1 MAVSSVLDPSAA
13 NASMQAQIAKQD
25 PNTQISKNLASI
37 ASGAISA
44 YSGYKLG
51 KAGLAKLN
59 SNSGTIQSPTKG
71 SGSVAGVGNGKPTQP
86 KTYTSQTFE
95 NGGTQTYTNTIHNN
109 GASFQSY
116 TDTANPSA
124 NYTKAYDPNGLTMKD
139 GKVDM
144 SAYTSDVPTEGGTL
158 SNTSSNGTSGS
169 ATSGNGTASGSSTG
183 TQAADASQQAAGSS
197 GSGSSGFGTA
207 ELGAGLAIL
216 GTALNVWDTVQQQK
230 AFDESVREMN
240 KQLSFAVQNT
250 NNQVTTTNNRI
261 NSAVNIRSAM
271 QNKTKEQASA
281 ALQSAKEKN
290 VKKLDN
296 MSV

>member
-1 MAVSSVLDPSAA
+1 MAVSSVLSPSSAG
-13 NASMQAQIAKQD
+13 SETMSQIAAKD
-25 PNTQISKNLASI
+25 PNTQVRKNLASI

-44 YSGYKLG
+44 YNGYKLG

-59 SNSGTIQSPTKG
+59 SNSGTVESPTKG

-95 NGGTQTYTNTIHNN
+95 NGGTQTYTNTINNN
-109 GASFQSY
+109 GSNFQSY

-124 NYTKAYDPNGLTMKD
+124 NYTKAYDPNGLKMNNGT
-139 GKVDM
+139 VDV
-144 SAYTSDVPTEGGTL
+144 SAY
-158 SNTSSNGTSGS
+158 NGTSDS
-169 ATSGNGTASGSSTG
+169 V
-183 TQAADASQQAAGSS
+183 AGSNPS
-197 GSGSSGFGTA
+197 GTNASESANSANNANNATNTTNGANDSGFGSA
-207 ELGAGLAIL
+207 EAGVGLAIL
-216 GTALNVWDTVQQQK
+216 GTALNAWDTIQQQK

-240 KQLSFAVQNT
+240 KQLDFAVQNT

-296 MSV
+296 MSI